1 MNRIA
6 TERIGDVSAE
16 PKKSKIFM
24 TKVAKTLGLSF
35 LPFLSPLLEYK
46 KTNWQLN
53 FVYHAGGGTCAEI
66 NMLKFTKTKRKAI
79 GSLIAAG
86 FLFGMTPF
94 PAAHATDNTSMQM
107 LSASLASQLGGIPI
121 SGTAASYMP
130 IPQGDVKA
138 IPLCYINPTRPQANE
153 TVNVIC
159 ALIKTDP
166 GTRVVSSVPDMFGL
180 SNKLG
185 GGKVLFSSVTLG
197 ESKSSTYF
205 SWSLERDILVKS
217 ADGKSQEK
225 KTLQGSTSVIVTIA
239 PYTGAS
245 SLNNNGDASDTGT
258 GVTTGT
264 SSTSQCNE
272 DQTICYNTTCDADGS
287 CETTCTG
294 SNCPD
299 TDGTTTTTTS
309 PRCDIGYQMNDN
321 GSCVFQAPT
330 DEGCQTG
337 YSKNEDGICVQP
349 KTETECTSTGDTS
362 LCTDCIGSVCIPYDP
377 SKCVTGSLCENTNE
391 GGGTGETGGGT
402 TGGGTTS
409 STTDTSALDD
419 AAQNALNNLFGDSD
433 DSSYNAPTD
442 DWLDSSDGSDGSDNL
457 DNYLGDASD
466 GTGSDIADGTTTD
479 TGGFDGESSD
489 TDNESNTDD
498 DGAISDDSAST
509 DSSSNGAS
517 GSSGATGNGGDSSLG
532 NLLDKYQ
539 DGTTGLDALMN
550 GDNSDLLGK
559 IKGSTSSLSDKL
571 AGLLGLNED
580 SSASPSKSNNDLYD
594 IARQL
599 LLANGMT
606 MDDIKNGR
614 NYDANSAFTEPKTS
628 WDMNRIT
635 TLIRNKKLKVDDKG
649 NAVSSS
655 SNKSSG
661 SSKSSSNSSGSSS
674 GSGKNASLTKK

>member
-1 MNRIA
+1 
-6 TERIGDVSAE
+6 
-16 PKKSKIFM
+16 
-24 TKVAKTLGLSF
+24 
-35 LPFLSPLLEYK
+35 
-46 KTNWQLN
+46 
-53 FVYHAGGGTCAEI
+53 
-66 NMLKFTKTKRKAI
+66 MLKFTKTKRKAI

-121 SGTAASYMP
+121 PGTAASYMP

-153 TVNVIC
+153 TVNIIC

-217 ADGKSQEK
+217 ANGKSTQK

-245 SLNNNGDASDTGT
+245 SLNNNGDNSDTGT
-258 GVTTGT
+258 GITGT

-272 DQTICYNTTCDADGS
+272 DKTICYDTTCDADGS

-294 SNCPD
+294 PNCPD
-299 TDGTTTTTTS
+299 TDGITTTTTS
-309 PRCDIGYQMNDN
+309 PGCDIGYQMNDH
-321 GSCVFQAPT
+321 GSCVFQTPT

-349 KTETECTSTGDTS
+349 KAETECTSTGDSS

-391 GGGTGETGGGT
+391 GGGGGTDWSGGGT
-402 TGGGTTS
+402 TGNGTTG
-409 STTDTSALDD
+409 STADTSALDD

-433 DSSYNAPTD
+433 DNSYNAPTD
-442 DWLDSSDGSDGSDNL
+442 DWLDSSDGNDGSDNL
-457 DNYLGDASD
+457 DNYFGDVSD
-466 GTGSDIADGTTTD
+466 GTGDGTGSGVADGATTD
-479 TGGFDGESSD
+479 TGDFDGGFGD
-489 TDNESNTDD
+489 TDNDWGSDG
-498 DGAISDDSAST
+498 DGAVSDDSAST
-509 DSSSNGAS
+509 DPSSNDSSSNGAGAG
-517 GSSGATGNGGDSSLG
+517 GSSGTTGSGGDGSLG
-532 NLLDKYQ
+532 NLLNKYQ

-614 NYDANSAFTEPKTS
+614 NYDANSAFTEPKTA

-661 SSKSSSNSSGSSS
+661 SSKSSSSSSGSSS

>member
-1 MNRIA
+1 
-6 TERIGDVSAE
+6 
-16 PKKSKIFM
+16 
-24 TKVAKTLGLSF
+24 
-35 LPFLSPLLEYK
+35 
-46 KTNWQLN
+46 
-53 FVYHAGGGTCAEI
+53 
-66 NMLKFTKTKRKAI
+66 MLKFTKTKRKAI

-121 SGTAASYMP
+121 PGTAASYMP

-180 SNKLG
+180 G

-205 SWSLERDILVKS
+205 SWSLERDVLVKS
-217 ADGKSQEK
+217 ADGKSTEK
-225 KTLQGSTSVIVTIA
+225 KTLKGSTSVIVTIA

-245 SLNNNGDASDTGT
+245 SLNNNGDATDTGT

-272 DQTICYNTTCDADGS
+272 DQTICYNTTCDANGS
-287 CETTCTG
+287 CKTTCTG

-309 PRCDIGYQMNDN
+309 PGCDIGYQMNDN

-337 YSKNEDGICVQP
+337 YSKNDDGICVQP

-377 SKCVTGSLCENTNE
+377 SKCVTGSLCENTN
-391 GGGTGETGGGT
+391 GGGETDKTGGGT
-402 TGGGTTS
+402 TGGGKTG

-419 AAQNALNNLFGDSD
+419 AAQKALNNLFGDSD

-466 GTGSDIADGTTTD
+466 GTGSDIADGTTTG
-479 TGGFDGESSD
+479 TGDFDDESGN
-489 TDNESNTDD
+489 TDNEGDTDD
-498 DGAISDDSAST
+498 DGAIRDDSAST
-509 DSSSNGAS
+509 DSSSNGAGS
-517 GSSGATGNGGDSSLG
+517 SSGAAGNGGDSSLG

-559 IKGSTSSLSDKL
+559 INGSTSSLSDKL

-614 NYDANSAFTEPKTS
+614 NYDANSAFTEPKTA

-661 SSKSSSNSSGSSS
+661 SSKSSSSSSGSSS

>member
-1 MNRIA
+1 
-6 TERIGDVSAE
+6 
-16 PKKSKIFM
+16 
-24 TKVAKTLGLSF
+24 
-35 LPFLSPLLEYK
+35 
-46 KTNWQLN
+46 
-53 FVYHAGGGTCAEI
+53 
-66 NMLKFTKTKRKAI
+66 MLKFTKKKRKAI
-79 GSLIAAG
+79 SSLIAAG

-121 SGTAASYMP
+121 PGTAASYMP

-153 TVNVIC
+153 TVNIIC

-217 ADGKSQEK
+217 ADGKSTQK

-245 SLNNNGDASDTGT
+245 SLNNNGDNSDTGT
-258 GVTTGT
+258 GITGT

-272 DQTICYNTTCDADGS
+272 DKTICYDTTCDADGS

-294 SNCPD
+294 PNCPD
-299 TDGTTTTTTS
+299 TDGITTTTTS
-309 PRCDIGYQMNDN
+309 PGCDIGYQMNDH
-321 GSCVFQAPT
+321 GSCVFQTPT

-349 KTETECTSTGDTS
+349 KAETECTSTGDSS

-391 GGGTGETGGGT
+391 GGGGGTDWTGGGT
-402 TGGGTTS
+402 TGNGTTG
-409 STTDTSALDD
+409 STADTSALDD

-433 DSSYNAPTD
+433 DNSYNAPTD
-442 DWLDSSDGSDGSDNL
+442 DWLDSSDGNDGSDNL
-457 DNYLGDASD
+457 DNYFGDVSD
-466 GTGSDIADGTTTD
+466 GTGDGTGSGVADGATTD
-479 TGGFDGESSD
+479 TGDFDGGFGD
-489 TDNESNTDD
+489 TDNDWGSDG
-498 DGAISDDSAST
+498 DGAVSDDSAST
-509 DSSSNGAS
+509 DPSSNDSSSNGAGAG
-517 GSSGATGNGGDSSLG
+517 GSSGTTGSGGDGSLG
-532 NLLDKYQ
+532 NLLNKYQ

-614 NYDANSAFTEPKTS
+614 NYDANSAFTEPKTA

-661 SSKSSSNSSGSSS
+661 SSKSSSSSSGSSS

>member
-1 MNRIA
+1 
-6 TERIGDVSAE
+6 
-16 PKKSKIFM
+16 
-24 TKVAKTLGLSF
+24 
-35 LPFLSPLLEYK
+35 
-46 KTNWQLN
+46 
-53 FVYHAGGGTCAEI
+53 
-66 NMLKFTKTKRKAI
+66 MLKFTKTKRKAI

-121 SGTAASYMP
+121 PGTAASYMP

-153 TVNVIC
+153 TVNIIC

-217 ADGKSQEK
+217 ADGKSTQK

-245 SLNNNGDASDTGT
+245 SLNNNGDNSDTGT
-258 GVTTGT
+258 GITGT

-272 DQTICYNTTCDADGS
+272 DKTICYDTTCDADGS

-294 SNCPD
+294 PNCPD
-299 TDGTTTTTTS
+299 TDGITTTTTS
-309 PRCDIGYQMNDN
+309 PGCDIGYQMNDH
-321 GSCVFQAPT
+321 GSCVFQTPT

-349 KTETECTSTGDTS
+349 KAETECTSTGDSS

-391 GGGTGETGGGT
+391 GGGGGTDWTGGGT
-402 TGGGTTS
+402 TGNGTTG
-409 STTDTSALDD
+409 STADTSALDD

-433 DSSYNAPTD
+433 DNSYNAPTD
-442 DWLDSSDGSDGSDNL
+442 DWLDSSDGNDGSDNL
-457 DNYLGDASD
+457 DNYFGDVSD
-466 GTGSDIADGTTTD
+466 GTGDGTGSGVADGATTD
-479 TGGFDGESSD
+479 TGDFDGGFGD
-489 TDNESNTDD
+489 TDNDWGSDG
-498 DGAISDDSAST
+498 DGAVSDDSAST
-509 DSSSNGAS
+509 DPSSNDSSSNGAGAG
-517 GSSGATGNGGDSSLG
+517 GSSGTTGSGGDGSLG
-532 NLLDKYQ
+532 NLLNKYQ

-614 NYDANSAFTEPKTS
+614 NYDANSAFTEPKTA

-661 SSKSSSNSSGSSS
+661 SSKSSSSSSGSSS

>member
-1 MNRIA
+1 
-6 TERIGDVSAE
+6 
-16 PKKSKIFM
+16 
-24 TKVAKTLGLSF
+24 
-35 LPFLSPLLEYK
+35 
-46 KTNWQLN
+46 
-53 FVYHAGGGTCAEI
+53 
-66 NMLKFTKTKRKAI
+66 MLKFTKTKRKAI

-94 PAAHATDNTSMQM
+94 PAVHATDNTSMQM

-121 SGTAASYMP
+121 PGTAASYMP

-153 TVNVIC
+153 TVNIIC

-166 GTRVVSSVPDMFGL
+166 GTRVVSSIPDMFGL

-217 ADGKSQEK
+217 ADGKSTQK

-245 SLNNNGDASDTGT
+245 SLNNNGDESETGT
-258 GVTTGT
+258 GIIGT
-264 SSTSQCNE
+264 SKTSQCNE
-272 DQTICYNTTCDADGS
+272 DQTICYNTTCDVNGS

-299 TDGTTTTTTS
+299 TGKTTTTTTS
-309 PRCDIGYQMNDN
+309 PGCDIGYQMNDN

-391 GGGTGETGGGT
+391 GGKTGGGSTGGGSTGGGT
-402 TGGGTTS
+402 TG

-457 DNYLGDASD
+457 DDYLGDISD
-466 GTGSDIADGTTTD
+466 GTGSGVADGTTTD
-479 TGGFDGESSD
+479 TGDFDGESGD
-489 TDNESNTDD
+489 ADNEWGTDD

-509 DSSSNGAS
+509 DSSSNGA
-517 GSSGATGNGGDSSLG
+517 GDSSGATGNGGDSSLG

-635 TLIRNKKLKVDDKG
+635 TLIRNKKLKVDEKG

-661 SSKSSSNSSGSSS
+661 SSKSSSSSSGSSS

>member
-1 MNRIA
+1 
-6 TERIGDVSAE
+6 
-16 PKKSKIFM
+16 
-24 TKVAKTLGLSF
+24 
-35 LPFLSPLLEYK
+35 
-46 KTNWQLN
+46 
-53 FVYHAGGGTCAEI
+53 
-66 NMLKFTKTKRKAI
+66 MLKFTKTKRKAI

-121 SGTAASYMP
+121 PGTAASYMP

-153 TVNVIC
+153 TVNIIC

-217 ADGKSQEK
+217 ADGKSTQK

-245 SLNNNGDASDTGT
+245 SLNNNGDESETGT
-258 GVTTGT
+258 GITGT

-272 DQTICYNTTCDADGS
+272 DKTICYNTTCDADGS

-294 SNCPD
+294 PNCPN
-299 TDGTTTTTTS
+299 TDGITTTTTS
-309 PRCDIGYQMNDN
+309 PGCDIGYQMNDN
-321 GSCVFQAPT
+321 GSCVFQTPT

-349 KTETECTSTGDTS
+349 KAETECTSTGDSS

-391 GGGTGETGGGT
+391 GGGGGTDWTGGETTGNGT
-402 TGGGTTS
+402 TG
-409 STTDTSALDD
+409 STADTSALDD

-433 DSSYNAPTD
+433 DNSYNAPTD
-442 DWLDSSDGSDGSDNL
+442 DWLDSSDGNDGSDNL
-457 DNYLGDASD
+457 DNYFGDVSD
-466 GTGSDIADGTTTD
+466 GTGDGTGSGVADGATTD
-479 TGGFDGESSD
+479 TGDFDGGFGD
-489 TDNESNTDD
+489 TDNDWGSDG
-498 DGAISDDSAST
+498 DGAVSDDSAST
-509 DSSSNGAS
+509 DPSSNDSSSNGAGAG
-517 GSSGATGNGGDSSLG
+517 GSSGTTGSGGDGSLG
-532 NLLDKYQ
+532 NLLNKYQ

-614 NYDANSAFTEPKTS
+614 NYDANSAFTEPKTA

-661 SSKSSSNSSGSSS
+661 SSKSSSSSSGSSS

>member
-1 MNRIA
+1 
-6 TERIGDVSAE
+6 
-16 PKKSKIFM
+16 
-24 TKVAKTLGLSF
+24 
-35 LPFLSPLLEYK
+35 
-46 KTNWQLN
+46 
-53 FVYHAGGGTCAEI
+53 
-66 NMLKFTKTKRKAI
+66 MLKFTKKKRKAI

-121 SGTAASYMP
+121 PGTAASYMP

-153 TVNVIC
+153 TVNIIC

-217 ADGKSQEK
+217 ADGKSTQK

-245 SLNNNGDASDTGT
+245 SLNNNGDNSETGT
-258 GVTTGT
+258 GITGT

-272 DQTICYNTTCDADGS
+272 DKTICYDTTCDADGS

-294 SNCPD
+294 PNCPD
-299 TDGTTTTTTS
+299 TDGITTTTTS
-309 PRCDIGYQMNDN
+309 PGCDIGYQMNDN
-321 GSCVFQAPT
+321 GSCVFQTPT

-349 KTETECTSTGDTS
+349 KAETECTSTGDSS

-391 GGGTGETGGGT
+391 GGGGGTDWTGGGT
-402 TGGGTTS
+402 TGNGTTG
-409 STTDTSALDD
+409 STADTSALDD

-433 DSSYNAPTD
+433 DNSYNAPTD
-442 DWLDSSDGSDGSDNL
+442 DWLDSSDGNDGSDNL
-457 DNYLGDASD
+457 DNYFGDVSD
-466 GTGSDIADGTTTD
+466 GTGDGTGSGVADGATTD
-479 TGGFDGESSD
+479 TGDFDGGFGD
-489 TDNESNTDD
+489 TDNDWGSDG
-498 DGAISDDSAST
+498 DGAVSDDSAST
-509 DSSSNGAS
+509 DPSSNDSSSNGAGAG
-517 GSSGATGNGGDSSLG
+517 GSSGTTGSGGDGSLG
-532 NLLDKYQ
+532 NLLNKYQ

-614 NYDANSAFTEPKTS
+614 NYDANSAFTEPKTA

-661 SSKSSSNSSGSSS
+661 SSKSSSSSSGSSS